1 MLKHLP
7 DFLEHYSL
15 RGGDDE
21 SLSSSPKQ
29 AGSPHTIV
37 VTSAGL
43 RAADIARY
51 AILLT
56 GKRLFVQ
63 WGLSDIAKGFAYIS
77 DKGVCGG

>member
-1 MLKHLP
+1 MLKDLP
-7 DFLEHYSL
+7 GFLEHYSS
-15 RGGDDE
+15 RGGGHKF
-21 SLSSSPKQ
+21 LSSSPEQ

-56 GKRLFVQ
+56 RRRMFVQ
-63 WGLSDIAKGFAYIS
+63 WGFTDVAKGFAYTS